1 MCKVKKNIQ
10 CTGTGIWIHNA
21 VLKTGAGADQKS
33 PDPAT
38 LVLVSILP
46 ENRPDVSNVGPLGG
60 TAEVDGVAVLWES
73 LNSYC

>member
-1 MCKVKKNIQ
+1 MCKVKKIYNVPVPVFGS
-10 CTGTGIWIHNA
+10 TTL
-21 VLKTGAGADQKS
+21 VLKTGAGADQKR